1 MEGRSHTM
9 EADAHPEPVAIRMTG
24 GAVMCVAEIN
34 LFSCNRC
41 LWIYRMQWLCLHDR
55 MNLCR
60 KFRAEIT
67 DCGGKENAE

>member
-1 MEGRSHTM
+1 
-9 EADAHPEPVAIRMTG
+9 
-24 GAVMCVAEIN
+24 MCVAEIN

-67 DCGGKENAE
+67 DCGEKKMPNDGNETFDMEHLLELAEEKNTAC